1 MKIKALILIIL
12 CWKLENVYDMFH
24 YVYCMCTRIVNAIYF
39 VMTCLYITKEYIY
52 DELGIKTFK
61 NDFFLRKE
69 YSYYVINK
77 HNVHVKLMYAY
88 IHI

>member
-1 MKIKALILIIL
+1 MFI
-12 CWKLENVYDMFH
+12 VYMMD
-24 YVYCMCTRIVNAIYF
+24 V
-39 VMTCLYITKEYIY
+39 IY

-61 NDFFLRKE
+61 NDFILRKE

-77 HNVHVKLMYAY
+77 HNVHVMLMHAY